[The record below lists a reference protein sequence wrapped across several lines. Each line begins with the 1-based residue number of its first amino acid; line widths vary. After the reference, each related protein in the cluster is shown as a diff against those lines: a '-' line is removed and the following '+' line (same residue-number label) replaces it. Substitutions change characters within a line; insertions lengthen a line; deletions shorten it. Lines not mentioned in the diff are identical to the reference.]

1 MKPNQPSPNP
11 SSSGDAHEMHEAVIK
26 KLKSYRWKGRALTT
40 MALGAGLL
48 SIVAGVFLMWAN
60 TVFIFPQ
67 VQLLVQNS
75 GSGQSNTINSI
86 SQTNVDSP
94 LPTLSDGTTVDRQ
107 VLVTLMLGKAM
118 HVTALSVTLLGLG
131 TLLTLL
137 LVIFN
142 RHVTLRQLNTS
153 LTQISN
159 QIKELQGGKTPGAT

>member
-11 SSSGDAHEMHEAVIK
+11 SSSGDAQEMHDAVMK
-26 KLKSYRWKGRALTT
+26 KLKSYRWKGRALTA
-40 MALGAGLL
+40 MAIGAGLL
-48 SIVAGVFLMWAN
+48 SIVAGIFLMCAN

-67 VQLLVQNS
+67 VRLLVQDS
-75 GSGQSNTINSI
+75 GSGQSNSINSL
-86 SQTNVDSP
+86 SQTNLDSS
-94 LPTLSDGTTVDRQ
+94 LLTLGDGTTVNSQ

-118 HVTALSVTLLGLG
+118 NVTALSVTLLGLG

-142 RHVTLRQLNTS
+142 RHVTLRQLNAS

-159 QIKELQGGKTPGAT
+159 QIKELQSGKTPGAT